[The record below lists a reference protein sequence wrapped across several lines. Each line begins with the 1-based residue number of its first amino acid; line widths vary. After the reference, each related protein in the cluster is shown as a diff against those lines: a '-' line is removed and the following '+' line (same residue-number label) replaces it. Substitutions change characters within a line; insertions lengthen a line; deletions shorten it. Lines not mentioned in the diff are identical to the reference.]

1 MPWTLC
7 LPPAGARPVVAG
19 RRRGVGRTV
28 AAAGLATVAALATAT
43 TATALAAP
51 EAAWTV
57 AGQQGLVR
65 FVIVPVEAA
74 RDRGAYTRQIAQLC
88 EPGRTCFLNFYTN
101 STGTPVE
108 LPLPDA
114 IDKEA
119 TAVFRR
125 SEKQRA
131 ERFQWSC
138 RMSMSTE
145 PCF

>member
-1 MPWTLC
+1 MKILQKLPQLITGLSLGALLGVTQTLC
-7 LPPAGARPVVAG
+7 
-19 RRRGVGRTV
+19 
-28 AAAGLATVAALATAT
+28 AATD
-43 TATALAAP
+43 

-65 FVIVPVEAA
+65 LVIVPLALAREQAA
-74 RDRGAYTRQIAQLC
+74 YEKQIKQLC
-88 EPGRTCFLNFYTN
+88 EPERTCFLNFYTN
-101 STGTPVE
+101 STQAPPA

-119 TAVFRR
+119 TAVYRR
-125 SEKQRA
+125 SSKQGA

-138 RMSMSTE
+138 RLKINND